1 MRYEYDILLCT
12 LFLLFFTAVVV
23 GFDTSIYTVS
33 EGDGQAELCV
43 NITVPRRQD
52 IGTVTFNLT
61 VETQNGSAGIAS
73 NSAQSQLFYF
83 IFSCSCR
90 IKNDS
95 SSKLHDKIRAESLDF
110 RLVCDACITSSHMPS
125 ILQSQLY
132 LQCYVISDLMYAL
145 QHQILIMH
153 TCCHFRGN

>member
-1 MRYEYDILLCT
+1 M

-43 NITVPRRQD
+43 NITVPRQQD

-73 NSAQSQLFYF
+73 NPAQSQAFYF
-83 IFSCSCR
+83 NFSPVTVR
-90 IKNDS
+90 FF
-95 SSKLHDKIRAESLDF
+95 SKAARQNPSGKHWFE
-110 RLVCDACITSSHMPS
+110 TSM
-125 ILQSQLY
+125 
-132 LQCYVISDLMYAL
+132 
-145 QHQILIMH
+145 
-153 TCCHFRGN
+153 

>member
-1 MRYEYDILLCT
+1 MRYEYYDILLCT
-12 LFLLFFTAVVV
+12 PFLLFFTAVVV

-61 VETQNGSAGIAS
+61 VETLNGSAGIAS
-73 NSAQSQLFYF
+73 NPAQSQLFYF

-90 IKNDS
+90 IKNDY

-110 RLVCDACITSSHMPS
+110 RLVRDACITSSHAIHTS
-125 ILQSQLY
+125 VSTQIY
-132 LQCYVISDLMYAL
+132 LHVISDLMYAFS
-145 QHQILIMH
+145 IEY
-153 TCCHFRGN
+153 